1 MKKRTTIY
9 YEFYKIGDDTQ
20 LQGTGT
26 RVLGNTSITTGV
38 DTVPTMQITIPLE
51 DLPAAVVFK
60 NGEPNLA
67 LYLLHVYIHTDGVV
81 KYKFIGTIDN
91 MSIDYANYNIT
102 LNLSHRV
109 ARMREWLMPSG
120 FVCKNM
126 PMRHLIGNEGLNLG
140 YSSTISRDTQTY
152 EATVDFEFQDDTDQI
167 PMEMSFSSTDKLSA
181 LNEIMKN
188 THDAHFIVDLTDN
201 EGDKIIIGKFGG
213 DSGVFISSQPFYEEE
228 GCVSQPDNYLT
239 MLTEPQYNVDYT
251 NHFNRAAVFCGDLAE
266 SVMHLT
272 LKEVYDHPE
281 LQKETATYENKFGE
295 VVTAFPV
302 GYYDKEIELQPEPEY
317 KPQTG
322 TNTKTY
328 NTTKINN
335 EKVYENLDVVAY
347 ADNTNREYYVTDAQQ
362 LEEDEVILHTVYN
375 FSDLHPIPELEESVE
390 KADGKTETIEHPIT
404 DNDRWEIAKRAYLRA
419 VRALKAQRPEKVW
432 QFNTTPLPH
441 GFQIGDVARLYYV
454 KRIILNSPDCNEDG
468 KEKEV
473 ARVDKTFYVTKVTM
487 TFDEEVNEI
496 DTITLDNELRYR
508 DTASD
513 EWKLTGSLSSGPS
526 GPSGSTESGHGHSDI
541 WGNNLNTNG

>member
-20 LQGTGT
+20 LQGTGMRT
-26 RVLGNTSITTGV
+26 LGDTTITTGV
-38 DTVPTMQITIPLE
+38 DTVPTMSLTIPLE
-51 DLPAAVVFK
+51 DLPEAVIFK
-60 NGEPNLA
+60 DGEPNLA

-81 KYKFIGTIDN
+81 KYKFVGTIDE

-126 PMRHLIGNEGLNLG
+126 PMKHLIGNEGLNLG
-140 YSSTISRDTQTY
+140 YSSTITRETQTY
-152 EATVDFEFQDDTDQI
+152 EAEVDFEFQDGAGEI

-181 LNEIMKN
+181 LNEIIKN
-188 THDAHFIVDLTDN
+188 THDMHFVVDLNDQ

-228 GCVSQPDNYLT
+228 GCVTQPDNYLT
-239 MLTEPQYNVDYT
+239 MLTEPQYNVSYT
-251 NHFNRAAVFCGDLAE
+251 GHYNRAAVFCGDLAE

-272 LKEVYDHPE
+272 LKGIYDNPE
-281 LQKETATYENKFGE
+281 YQKEVEQYENNKGE
-295 VVTAFPV
+295 LVTAFPV
-302 GYYDKEIELQPEPEY
+302 GYYDKEINLQPETEY
-317 KPQTG
+317 KTPT
-322 TNTKTY
+322 TSTDKYY

-347 ADNTNREYYVTDAQQ
+347 ADNTNREYFVTDAEQ
-362 LEEDEVILHTVYN
+362 LEEDEVILHTVFN
-375 FSDLHPIPELEESVE
+375 FSDLHPIPELEETIDKE
-390 KADGKTETIEHPIT
+390 DGTTETIEHPIT

-419 VRALKAQRPEKVW
+419 IRSLKAQRPEKVW

-441 GFQIGDVARLYYV
+441 GFQIGSMARLYYV
-454 KRIILNSPDCNEDG
+454 KKIILNSPACEEDG
-468 KEKEV
+468 KTKEL
-473 ARVDKTFYVTKVTM
+473 AMVDKTFYVTKVTM
-487 TFDEEVNEI
+487 SFDEEVNEI

-508 DTASD
+508 DTKGD
-513 EWKLTGSLSSGPS
+513 EWKLTGSISGGSDGS
-526 GPSGSTESGHGHSDI
+526 GDWGHNHRDV
-541 WGNNLNTNG
+541 WNNHLNDNG

>member
-26 RVLGNTSITTGV
+26 RVLGNTSISTGI
-38 DTVPTMQITIPLE
+38 DTVPTMTITIPLE
-51 DLPAAVVFK
+51 DLPEAVVFK
-60 NGEPNLA
+60 DGEPNLA

-109 ARMREWLMPSG
+109 ARMREWLMPAG

-126 PMRHLIGNEGLNLG
+126 PMSHLIGKEGVDLG
-140 YSSTISRDTQTY
+140 YSSTISSQTQTY
-152 EATVDFEFQDDTDQI
+152 EATVEFEYRDGADQVPI
-167 PMEMSFSSTDKLSA
+167 EMSFSSTDKLSA
-181 LNEIMKN
+181 LNEILKN
-188 THDAHFIVDLTDN
+188 THDMHFVVDLGDN

-213 DSGVFISSQPFYEEE
+213 QSGVFISSQPFYEEE
-228 GCVSQPDNYLT
+228 GCVEQPSNYLT

-272 LKEVYDHPE
+272 LKEIYDNPDY
-281 LQKETATYENKFGE
+281 QKEVEQYQDNNGE
-295 VVTAFPV
+295 WHAAFPV
-302 GYYDKEIELQPEPEY
+302 GYYDKEINLQPETEY
-317 KPQTG
+317 KPPTG
-322 TNTKTY
+322 NSDKFY

-347 ADNTNREYYVTDAQQ
+347 ADNTNREYFVTDARQ
-362 LEEDEVILHTVYN
+362 LEEDGVILHTVYN
-375 FSDLHPIPELEESVE
+375 FSDLHPIPELEESIE
-390 KADGKTETIEHPIT
+390 KEDGTTETIEHPIT
-404 DNDRWEIAKRAYLRA
+404 DNDRFEIAKRAYLRA
-419 VRALKAQRPEKVW
+419 IRILKSQRPEKVW
-432 QFNTTPLPH
+432 QFNTTPLPY
-441 GFQIGDVARLYYV
+441 GFNIGDLAELYYV
-454 KRIILNSPDCNEDG
+454 KKIIIESPDCEEDG
-468 KEKEV
+468 KVKEV
-473 ARVDKTFYVTKVTM
+473 ARINRSFYVTKVTM

-496 DTITLDNELRYR
+496 DTLTLDNELRYR
-508 DTASD
+508 DTKAN
-513 EWKLTGSLSSGPS
+513 EWEL
-526 GPSGSTESGHGHSDI
+526 SGSITGGSGDSATEWGHQHSDI
-541 WGNNLNTNG
+541 LDNNLNTNG